1 MSTVFIANLAVI
13 LPIRFSA
20 GDTIDEIP
28 AEVLN
33 EIQLRRIKSRLRY
46 LLQKGDIA
54 SDELQTKAEA
64 LVQEDLVPYATQDDD
79 DTEDDPIYQEAMAM
93 ARELIVGRMAK
104 EGLLPPKG
112 LDNHARA
119 LVDGMPAL
127 LEKARLRIE
136 ARYNAAAAAIGE
148 LA

>member
-13 LPIRFSA
+13 LPIRFAA

-54 SDELQTKAEA
+54 YDELQTKAEA
-64 LVQEDLVPYATQDDD
+64 LVLEDLVPYATQDDD
-79 DTEDDPIYQEAMAM
+79 ETEDDPIYQEALAM